1 MAFGA
6 CARDVLGLVLRDGL
20 YLTGVGVAIGLPL
33 AVVVSIAF
41 TKVFVEIGRLDV
53 GVLSVATIVLASAAT
68 LDSGG
73 PARRATRVEPLR
85 ALQRD

>member
-1 MAFGA
+1 
-6 CARDVLGLVLRDGL
+6 
-20 YLTGVGVAIGLPL
+20 VGVAIGLPL

-41 TKVFVEIGRLDV
+41 TKVFVDIGGLDV

-68 LDSGG
+68 LDSGV